1 MAGPL
6 SLRTLRRHPAS
17 FVLALILTA
26 GCADGGATSGAAS
39 GGSAE
44 VPPFELEH
52 VLTVSGHAAD
62 FASIYAVIAD
72 QDGRMYVADSDA
84 HEIAVVDA
92 EGRRTGAIG
101 RPGDGPGEFRG
112 LLDIAWA
119 GDLLL
124 ALDWPQGSA
133 LFHRDGRIAATG
145 EFRGRA
151 RSLAFSG
158 PDGGYALAVIPG
170 MRVEYGLIAP
180 NGSYSALP
188 LLSDSDRVTSVD
200 CGTSNGWIH
209 PLSFPFARRGPM
221 RAFLPGGVLAAGHR
235 DAYRIDLVDIESGD
249 TIRSITRD
257 YPRIPLTRER
267 WERQDVIR
275 QYRELVTE
283 HGAAFLQSDPSQPC
297 PLDERPEFLPVLFAV
312 VADDA
317 GRLWVESS
325 TDDGFAV
332 TVFDADHE
340 PVGQA
345 PMPVRDE
352 TVAPYVRANRLYI
365 VTRDEFDVQSI
376 EVYEARL
383 PE

>member
-1 MAGPL
+1 
-6 SLRTLRRHPAS
+6 
-17 FVLALILTA
+17 VLALILA
-26 GCADGGATSGAAS
+26 PGCADGGATSGAAS

-52 VLTVSGHAAD
+52 VLTVSGHVVD
-62 FASIYAVIAD
+62 FASIDAVIAD
-72 QDGRMYVADSDA
+72 EDGRMYVADSDA
-84 HEIAVVDA
+84 LEIAVVDE

-101 RPGDGPGEFRG
+101 RPGAGPGEFRR
-112 LLDIAWA
+112 LDDIAWA

-158 PDGGYALAVIPG
+158 PDVGYAQAVIPG
-170 MRVEYGLIAP
+170 SGVEYGLIAP
-180 NGSYSALP
+180 TGSYSILP
-188 LLSDSDRVTSVD
+188 MLSDSVPVTSVD
-200 CGTSNGWIH
+200 CGTSDGWTH
-209 PLSFPFARRGPM
+209 PLLIPFARRGPM
-221 RAFLPGGVLAAGHR
+221 RAFLPGGVLAVGHR

-275 QYRELVTE
+275 QYRELVSE
-283 HGAAFLQSDPSQPC
+283 RGAAFLESDPSQPC
-297 PLDERPEFLPVLFAV
+297 PLDERPEFLPVLLAV

-332 TVFDADHE
+332 TVFDNHE